1 MVRMLAA
8 TFFVLVSVMG
18 AVAQERAVASSQR
31 AANLA
36 KERYE
41 SGISNYLEVVDANRA
56 TLAAQRIRAQ
66 LIGQRLIAA
75 GMNWWQAL
83 LTIGLGNLIVL
94 VPILLNAHPGTAY
107 GIPFPVLARAS
118 FGTRGRAKA
127 SKAASVRARVS
138 WRARSARKFMKTTT
152 SPSARSS
159 SATSGTRCC
168 SRPVC
173 SRYCS
178 LLWAFDQDGTPS
190 LPRRKS
196 SPCGCCAGSSSA

>member
-66 LIGQRLIAA
+66 LIGQRLIASV
-75 GMNWWQAL
+75 QL
-83 LTIGLGNLIVL
+83 IKSLG
-94 VPILLNAHPGTAY
+94 GGWTAN
-107 GIPFPVLARAS
+107 
-118 FGTRGRAKA
+118 
-127 SKAASVRARVS
+127 
-138 WRARSARKFMKTTT
+138 
-152 SPSARSS
+152 
-159 SATSGTRCC
+159 
-168 SRPVC
+168 
-173 SRYCS
+173 
-178 LLWAFDQDGTPS
+178 
-190 LPRRKS
+190 
-196 SPCGCCAGSSSA
+196 